1 MQNTQ
6 RNFNVIPASHKPIRA
21 WGYVG
26 YRILFNI
33 PVIGWLIWLFKA
45 LGAKNKNVKNFA
57 RSYFCE
63 VVLALIVAVVLALA
77 GVAVYFVAPE
87 LFNQIVDALAE
98 YGINLPL

>member
-6 RNFNVIPASHKPIRA
+6 RSFNVIPASHKPIRA

-77 GVAVYFVAPE
+77 GVVVYFVAPE
-87 LFNQIVDALAE
+87 LLDQALAALE
-98 YGINLPL
+98 EFTASLQ